1 MACRPQ
7 IVEEKIGT
15 SLMYSVMSNISPRIV
30 YMGTPEFAVA
40 PLAKLI
46 ENNCNIVGVVTVPDK
61 PSGRGLKL
69 NQSAVKQYAQE
80 HLVPK
85 GVKLMQPVSLKDESF
100 LNDLKELQ
108 ADMFIVVAFR
118 MLPEVVWAMP
128 KLGTFNLHGS
138 LLPLYRGAAPI
149 NWAIIK
155 GEKKSGVTTFLID
168 KEIDTGNILMQREC
182 PIGERDTVGTL
193 YGKLMEIGAEL
204 VVETVQG
211 LVAGKLVAKPQEGR
225 ITGAPKLNK
234 ELGRIKWDMQDSD
247 QPCVPCAILID
258 QLVRGLSPYPAA
270 VAAMTDDQKNYEF
283 KIFECTPVCC
293 NSNTSANEA
302 GTIKSD
308 GKNYIHVVCADGSI
322 LALEEI
328 QMAGKKRMRT
338 KDFLLGFRNIESFR
352 FF

>member
-1 MACRPQ
+1 M
-7 IVEEKIGT
+7 EKT
-15 SLMYSVMSNISPRIV
+15 SPRIV

-40 PLAKLI
+40 PLAALV
-46 ENNCNIVGVVTVPDK
+46 EQNYNIVGIVTVPDK

-69 NQSAVKQYAQE
+69 NQSAVKQYATE
-80 HLVPK
+80 HLEPK
-85 GVKLMQPVSLKDESF
+85 GVKLMQPVSLKDPQFLQELES
-100 LNDLKELQ
+100 LQ

-118 MLPEVVWAMP
+118 MLPEVVWSMP

-182 PIGERDTVGTL
+182 PIEERETIGTL
-193 YGKLMEIGAEL
+193 YDKLMGIGATL

-211 LVAGKLVAKPQEGR
+211 LVEGKLIPKPQEGK

-234 ELGRIKWDMQDSD
+234 ELGRIKWDMKDME
-247 QPCVPCAILID
+247 QPGICCAQLID

-270 VAAMTDDQKNYEF
+270 TAAMSDGEKTHEF
-283 KIFECTPVCC
+283 KIFECSLVNATPC
-293 NSNTSANEA
+293 STSADA
-302 GTIKSD
+302 TGTIKSD
-308 GKNYIHVVCADGSI
+308 NKSYIHIVCGDGSV

>member
-1 MACRPQ
+1 
-7 IVEEKIGT
+7 
-15 SLMYSVMSNISPRIV
+15 MSNTSPKIV

-40 PLAKLI
+40 PLQRLV
-46 ENNCNIVGVVTVPDK
+46 ENGYNIAAVVTVPDK

-69 NQSAVKQYAQE
+69 NQSAVKQYAME
-80 HLVPK
+80 HLVPN
-85 GVKLMQPVSLKDESF
+85 GTKLLQPVLLKDEGF
-100 LNDLKELQ
+100 LQQLREID

-118 MLPEVVWAMP
+118 MLPEVVWSMP
-128 KLGTFNLHGS
+128 RLGTFNLHGS

-182 PIGERDTVGTL
+182 PIEEKETIGTL
-193 YGKLMEIGAEL
+193 YDKLMEIGAAL

-211 LVAGKLVAKPQEGR
+211 LVEGKLTPRPQEGR

-234 ELGRIKWDMQDSD
+234 ELGRIKWDMQDPE
-247 QPCVPCAILID
+247 QPGICCAQLID
-258 QLVRGLSPYPAA
+258 RLVRGLSPYPAA
-270 VAAMTDDQKNYEF
+270 TAAMTDGQKTHEF
-283 KIFECTPVCC
+283 KIFSCSVVK
-293 NSNTSANEA
+293 SASQDGASEA
-302 GTIKSD
+302 GKIISD
-308 GKNYIHVVCADGSI
+308 GKNCIHVVCADGSI
-322 LALEEI
+322 LALDQI
-328 QMAGKKRMRT
+328 QMSGKKRMQT